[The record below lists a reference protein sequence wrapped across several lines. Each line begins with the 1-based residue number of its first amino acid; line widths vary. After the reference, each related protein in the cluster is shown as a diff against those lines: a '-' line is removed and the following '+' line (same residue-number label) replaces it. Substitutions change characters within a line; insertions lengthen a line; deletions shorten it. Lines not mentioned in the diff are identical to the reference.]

1 MSQAIHPMFQS
12 VADTNAVI
20 DNIHKSVRVLDNDI
34 QVAARSAIYHANI
47 HGNADVG
54 IRLVD
59 AMKDGKKKYKGFAS
73 LVVYLCTHGKFQS
86 VDGKISFKK
95 RDDVVVDPDQLN
107 LILNSNHW
115 SVAVPEKDPEAIL
128 DATAQF
134 HALIKRVKKAFDAGK
149 QISFGDDAESQY
161 LKNLIIGESE
171 AVEIEAP
178 AAAE

>member
-1 MSQAIHPMFQS
+1 MTQAIHPMFHT

-20 DNIHKSVRVLDNDI
+20 DNIRNNVRNLENDI

-73 LVVYLCTHGKFQS
+73 LTVYLATYGKFQFE
-86 VDGKISFKK
+86 DGKLSFKK
-95 RDDVVVDPDQLN
+95 RDDVLTNPDQLN
-107 LILNSNHW
+107 LVLNSNHW
-115 SVAVPEKDPEAIL
+115 SDAVKEKDPESIL

-149 QISFGDDAESQY
+149 EISFGDDAESQY
-161 LKNLIIGESE
+161 LKSLIIGAD
-171 AVEIEAP
+171 AVEVDQ
-178 AAAE
+178 AAQ